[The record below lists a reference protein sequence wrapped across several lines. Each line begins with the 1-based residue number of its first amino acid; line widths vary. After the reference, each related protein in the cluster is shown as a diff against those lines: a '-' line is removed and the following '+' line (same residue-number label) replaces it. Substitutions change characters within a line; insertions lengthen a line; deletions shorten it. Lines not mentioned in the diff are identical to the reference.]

1 MYVAKTDL
9 AYTVKFVSATVW
21 PNNLKFIAAYYFFV
35 LNILVFYNPCSTM
48 VLNKDVPSFS
58 CCYEFYD
65 FFLHL

>member
-9 AYTVKFVSATVW
+9 AYTVKCVSYCMAKY
-21 PNNLKFIAAYYFFV
+21 PEIYCSLLFFV